1 MNDSLKKK
9 AAKGVIWSAIERF
22 SVQGIQF
29 ILSIIIA
36 RLVAPSEYGLIA
48 MLSIFL
54 AIAQSFIDS
63 GFSNALIQKQNRT
76 EIDYSTVFYFNIAV
90 AFGLYSLFYI
100 SSPYIA
106 NFYKE
111 PQLETIAK
119 WVGINII
126 ILAFSIV
133 QRARLSIQLNFKIQA
148 KASLIAV

>member
-54 AIAQSFIDS
+54 AIMHSFKSRTAQKLIIQQYFI
-63 GFSNALIQKQNRT
+63 LI
-76 EIDYSTVFYFNIAV
+76 
-90 AFGLYSLFYI
+90 
-100 SSPYIA
+100 
-106 NFYKE
+106 
-111 PQLETIAK
+111 
-119 WVGINII
+119 
-126 ILAFSIV
+126 
-133 QRARLSIQLNFKIQA
+133 
-148 KASLIAV
+148 